1 MKDFLTNQQIDHA
14 PPFSPILQFS
24 IFAVLIG
31 LIFLTMKYG
40 YSRKF
45 QRFFL
50 YAQAIQLLIF
60 NSWHL
65 LMAFSWEHSLPIYH
79 CRLAMWALLLL
90 PDQNKFKQYFALM
103 GLSGAILTFVYPVM
117 DHYAFPHITA
127 FNFILSHILLF
138 ANSFIYLYRSYDG
151 KRLSIQQI
159 TVYTFVLNAF
169 LLLANQLTG
178 GNYGLLRFTP
188 FIADQALWIRYL
200 AVSISLTASMVIIDW
215 GFRYLQV
222 HLSHLTKKLHEAGQ

>member
-1 MKDFLTNQQIDHA
+1 
-14 PPFSPILQFS
+14 
-24 IFAVLIG
+24 
-31 LIFLTMKYG
+31 
-40 YSRKF
+40 
-45 QRFFL
+45 
-50 YAQAIQLLIF
+50 
-60 NSWHL
+60 
-65 LMAFSWEHSLPIYH
+65 MAFSWEHSLPIYH

-200 AVSISLTASMVIIDW
+200 VVSVSLTASMVVIDW
-215 GFRYLQV
+215 GFRRI
-222 HLSHLTKKLHEAGQ
+222 KAWFKR

>member
-31 LIFLTMKYG
+31 LIFLTMKFG
-40 YSRKF
+40 SSRKF

-65 LMAFSWEHSLPIYH
+65 LMAFSWEHSLPLYH
-79 CRLAMWALLLL
+79 CRLAMWGLLLL
-90 PDQNKFKQYFALM
+90 PDHSRFKQYLALM
-103 GLSGAILTFVYPVM
+103 GLSGAILTFAYPVM

-159 TVYTFVLNAF
+159 TTYTFVLNAF

-188 FIADQALWIRYL
+188 FLADQALWIRYL
-200 AVSISLTASMVIIDW
+200 VVSVSLTASMLVIDW
-215 GFRYLQV
+215 GFRRI
-222 HLSHLTKKLHEAGQ
+222 KA

>member
-1 MKDFLTNQQIDHA
+1 MKDFFTDQQIDQV
-14 PPFSPILQFS
+14 PPFPLLAQMLVFILLLLL
-24 IFAVLIG
+24 V
-31 LIFLTMKYG
+31 FLTFHYG
-40 YSRKF
+40 QKRVF

-50 YAQAIQLLIF
+50 YAQALQLLIF

-65 LMAFSWEHSLPIYH
+65 FMAFSWEHSLPIYH

-103 GLSGAILTFVYPVM
+103 GLSGAILTFAYPVM

-151 KRLSIQQI
+151 KRLSLQQI
-159 TVYTFVLNAF
+159 TIYTFVLNAF
-169 LLLANQLTG
+169 LLLANQWTG

-188 FIADQALWIRYL
+188 FLADQALWIRYL
-200 AVSISLTASMVIIDW
+200 AVSISLTASMVVIDW
-215 GFRYLQV
+215 GFRRIKDSL
-222 HLSHLTKKLHEAGQ
+222 KG

>member
-1 MKDFLTNQQIDHA
+1 MENFFTDQQIEQA
-14 PPFSPILQFS
+14 PPFSLLAQ
-24 IFAVLIG
+24 VLVF
-31 LIFLTMKYG
+31 LVLLLLVFLTFRFGHK
-40 YSRKF
+40 KAF

-151 KRLSIQQI
+151 KRLSLQQI
-159 TVYTFVLNAF
+159 TIYTFVLNAF

-200 AVSISLTASMVIIDW
+200 VVSVSLTASMVVIDW
-215 GFRYLQV
+215 GFRRI
-222 HLSHLTKKLHEAGQ
+222 KAWFKR

>member
-50 YAQAIQLLIF
+50 ISQAFLLVVF
-60 NSWHL
+60 NCWHL
-65 LMAFSWEHSLPIYH
+65 FMAFSWEHSLPIYH

-90 PDQNKFKQYFALM
+90 PDKSRFKQYFALM
-103 GLSGAILTFVYPVM
+103 GLSGAVLTFVYPVM
-117 DHYAFPHITA
+117 DHYAFP
-127 FNFILSHILLF
+127 ILRPST
-138 ANSFIYLYRSYDG
+138 
-151 KRLSIQQI
+151 LS
-159 TVYTFVLNAF
+159 
-169 LLLANQLTG
+169 
-178 GNYGLLRFTP
+178 
-188 FIADQALWIRYL
+188 
-200 AVSISLTASMVIIDW
+200 
-215 GFRYLQV
+215 
-222 HLSHLTKKLHEAGQ
+222 

>member
-1 MKDFLTNQQIDHA
+1 MKDFFTDQQIDQV
-14 PPFSPILQFS
+14 PPFPLLAQMLVFILLLLL
-24 IFAVLIG
+24 V
-31 LIFLTMKYG
+31 FLTFHYG
-40 YSRKF
+40 HKRAF

-50 YAQAIQLLIF
+50 YAQALQLLIF

-65 LMAFSWEHSLPIYH
+65 FMAFSWEHSLPIYH

-103 GLSGAILTFVYPVM
+103 GLSGAILTFAYPVM

-200 AVSISLTASMVIIDW
+200 AVSISLTASMVVIDW
-215 GFRYLQV
+215 GFRRIKDSL
-222 HLSHLTKKLHEAGQ
+222 KG